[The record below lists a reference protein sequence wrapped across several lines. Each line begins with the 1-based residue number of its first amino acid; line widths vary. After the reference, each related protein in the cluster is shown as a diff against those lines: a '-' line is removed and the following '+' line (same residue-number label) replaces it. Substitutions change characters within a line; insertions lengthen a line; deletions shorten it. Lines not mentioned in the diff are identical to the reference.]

1 MTLVTAITQTPSR
14 MAKDCSTLQHAA
26 AHCNTPTLCNT
37 LQHAATCCNTL
48 QHTAR
53 TKNSSCMQHTART
66 KNSSCM
72 TTKTIWCGH
81 LRSGVLQCVAMCCCS
96 VLLQCVVAHSIEIKS
111 KPDLEL
117 QRTAAHCNTLQHTA
131 NTLQHTATHCNT
143 QQHTATHCKK

>member
-53 TKNSSCMQHTART
+53 TKNSSCM
-66 KNSSCM
+66 
-72 TTKTIWCGH
+72 TTKALWRGH
-81 LRSGVLQCVAMCCCS
+81 LRSGVLQCVAICCCS
-96 VLLQCVVAHSIEIKS
+96 VLLQCVAAQSIEIKS

-117 QRTAAHCNTLQHTA
+117 QRTAAHCNTLQHTVI
-131 NTLQHTATHCNT
+131 TLQHTATHCNT